1 MYILDRR
8 IFFGKKL
15 ILSLLS
21 LAVFIYLDINKNTLK
36 TSQLRLFIIE
46 LIHYFL
52 LIYFILF
59 I

>member
-36 TSQLRLFIIE
+36 TSQLHLFIIE